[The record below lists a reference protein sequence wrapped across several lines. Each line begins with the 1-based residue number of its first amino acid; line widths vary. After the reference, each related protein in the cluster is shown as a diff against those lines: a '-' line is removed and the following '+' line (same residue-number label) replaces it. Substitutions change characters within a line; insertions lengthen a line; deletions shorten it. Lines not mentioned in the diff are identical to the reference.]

1 MARPVHRVYATCGTL
16 LALGAAMA
24 GIAGQTSGAVTSA
37 DDPRLA
43 VLAKREAFIEKKAK
57 RAAAIV
63 ERRWDVYRAGLKRNK
78 MQAAQAQATPAV
90 RYVTLPPVTVS
101 RSS

>member
-1 MARPVHRVYATCGTL
+1 
-16 LALGAAMA
+16 MA
-24 GIAGQTSGAVTSA
+24 GIASQGSGAAASVN

-43 VLAKREAFIEKKAK
+43 ALAKREVALEKEAK
-57 RAAAIV
+57 RASAV
-63 ERRWDVYRAGLKRNK
+63 VDRRWAIYRAELKKRK
-78 MQAAQAQATPAV
+78 LKAAQAQATPVV